1 MHQEQY
7 IIKDIFKPTM
17 SANAI
22 AKSVAQMDLGENITI
37 DENGEPQSDGRITLF
52 NPAHVCA
59 LLCNYSALK
68 EES

>member
-1 MHQEQY
+1 
-7 IIKDIFKPTM
+7 M
-17 SANAI
+17 SANAL